1 VSWPKLAAITLLVLG
16 LLLVCLTFEVWAAA
30 FLGLLFALSLNGPAD
45 WIRSRWP
52 MPAWAATVLTMLM
65 VLTVLTGLG
74 FLIGP
79 PLVEQGEELGKE
91 LPAAME
97 KSLDWLEG
105 RKWGRTVVRQAE
117 ALVGVSKQP
126 LNSEDETQ
134 DEHAVLSQAL
144 TIDAPPQQP
153 PAAEQAGAS
162 PETDPV
168 ASEEVAA
175 GGPTESSQQ
184 LSAAGNGERSDDRQ
198 SNGNRDRTD
207 AGRSMIFPILQTL
220 TKTFAVTATTLM
232 LFVVS
237 FMVTVY
243 VALDPDVYHRGILW
257 LIPAEHER
265 AATQTLSHLCVTLRW
280 WMLGRL
286 GSMLAI
292 GVLTSLGMWLVG
304 MPAPVA
310 LGTMAGL
317 FSFVPNIGP
326 IVSAVPGL
334 LLAVPEGPWMLL
346 SALGVYVV
354 AQIIESNLISPL
366 IDQSTVEI
374 PPALLIFFQVI
385 MGVLSGAWG
394 VVIATPLL
402 VVVMVLTQQ
411 LYVREHLKKPLQV
424 IGSTADETP
433 DEGK

>member
-30 FLGLLFALSLNGPAD
+30 FLGVLFALSLNGPAD

-134 DEHAVLSQAL
+134 DEHAVLSQGL
-144 TIDAPPQQP
+144 TTDAAQQP
-153 PAAEQAGAS
+153 
-162 PETDPV
+162 
-168 ASEEVAA
+168 
-175 GGPTESSQQ
+175 
-184 LSAAGNGERSDDRQ
+184 SAADNGDANDDRQ

-411 LYVREHLKKPLQV
+411 LYVREHLQKPLQV